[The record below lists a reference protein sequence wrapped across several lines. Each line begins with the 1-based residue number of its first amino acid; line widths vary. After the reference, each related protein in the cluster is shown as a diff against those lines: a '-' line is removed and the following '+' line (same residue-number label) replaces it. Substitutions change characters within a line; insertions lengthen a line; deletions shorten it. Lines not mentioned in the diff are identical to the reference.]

1 MKRRTFDRELDC
13 PWMTIDVSITYQLYE
28 EMGLVE
34 LESVKVAGMGLL
46 RSTSRKVN
54 MTEWFNYDYIMD
66 LIEDDIKE
74 SI

>member
-1 MKRRTFDRELDC
+1 MKRRTFDTELDC
-13 PWMTIDVSITYQLYE
+13 PWMTIDVRVTYQFYE

-34 LESVKVAGMGLL
+34 LESVKVDGMGLL

-66 LIEDDIKE
+66 LIQDDME
-74 SI
+74 ERA